1 MSMLALRK
9 FVEAIVVL
17 FSDEYLRAPTAEDT
31 ARLLAEGERRGFLGM
46 LGSIDCM
53 HWVWKN
59 CPKAWHGAYTGHTRK
74 PSIVLEAVASYNLW
88 IWHAFFGMPGSL
100 NDINVLHRSNI
111 FTRLTDGTAPNVSYT
126 VNGNRYDM
134 GYYLGD
140 GIYPEWATIVKAIS
154 APRGNKSVHFSAM
167 QAAIRKDVERAFGVL
182 QSRFA
187 IIRRP
192 ARVWDQSTLQ
202 NIMTTCVIMHN
213 MIIEDENGSA
223 STEQV
228 FNYMGETAI
237 VHRDLDQAVL
247 HYVEATEAIRN
258 RAMHHKLR
266 EDLVDHL
273 WSLHGA
279 H

>member
-1 MSMLALRK
+1 M
-9 FVEAIVVL
+9 
-17 FSDEYLRAPTAEDT
+17 
-31 ARLLAEGERRGFLGM
+31 
-46 LGSIDCM
+46 
-53 HWVWKN
+53 
-59 CPKAWHGAYTGHTRK
+59 GH
-74 PSIVLEAVASYNLW
+74 
-88 IWHAFFGMPGSL
+88 
-100 NDINVLHRSNI
+100 
-111 FTRLTDGTAPNVSYT
+111 
-126 VNGNRYDM
+126 
-134 GYYLGD
+134 YLGD

-167 QAAIRKDVERAFGVL
+167 QVAIRKDVERAFGVL

-228 FNYMGETAI
+228 FNYMGEIAT
-237 VHRDLDQAVL
+237 VHRDPGQAIL

-266 EDLVDHL
+266 EGLVDHL